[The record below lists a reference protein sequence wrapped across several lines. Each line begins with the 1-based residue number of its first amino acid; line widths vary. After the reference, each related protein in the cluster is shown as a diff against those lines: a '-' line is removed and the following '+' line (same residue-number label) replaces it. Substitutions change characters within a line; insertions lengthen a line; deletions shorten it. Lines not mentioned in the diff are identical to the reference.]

1 MRRLTAEPALLPGAI
16 EEMLRWHPPVLSFR
30 RTASR
35 DTELA
40 GQPIRRGDKVVVY
53 HVSAHY
59 DERAF
64 ADPFRFDI
72 TRQPNDHLA
81 FGQGPHLCLGAHFA
95 RLQLRVFFTELLRL
109 APGVEL
115 DGEPVRL
122 TSNFINGITHLPLR
136 FPASPAGHR

>member
-1 MRRLTAEPALLPGAI
+1 MPTAI

-30 RTASR
+30 RTATQ

-40 GQPIRRGDKVVVY
+40 GTRISEGDKVVVY
-53 HVSAHY
+53 HISANY

-64 ADPFRFDI
+64 PDPYAFDV

-95 RLQLRVFFTELLRL
+95 RLQMRIFFTELLARL
-109 APGVEL
+109 PGIEL

-136 FPASPAGHR
+136 WPPATGSGQA